1 MTRLVLVLVLALVGP
16 FGGAALGQV
25 MSLGWDTWSTRIVDE
40 TYALVWDALPS
51 CPTEDSDWC
60 KWDATQQGNGKGN
73 SFFVIGDHVFVQ
85 IVE

>member
-1 MTRLVLVLVLALVGP
+1 MVLALALIAP
-16 FGGAALGQV
+16 FGGAAMGQTV
-25 MSLGWDTWSTRIVDE
+25 SLGWDTWSTRIVDE
-40 TYALVWDALPS
+40 THALVWDALLA

-73 SFFVIGDHVFVQ
+73 SFFVIADHVFVQ